1 MEIRKSDRLTHLRYD
16 IRGPVYEKSLELESQ
31 GYKIISLNIGNPAA
45 FGFDAPDEIVHDI
58 ILNIRNA
65 QGYADSRGLF
75 SARKAVMHY
84 TQNQGL
90 PGVTINDIYIGNGV
104 SELILLAM
112 QALINEG
119 DEVLVPSPDYPLWT
133 TSVALC
139 GGKPVHYT
147 CDEAA
152 DWNPDL
158 ADIESRITPKTRAVV
173 LINPNNPTGA
183 VYDKMVLEGI
193 ARIAEKHQLIV
204 FADEIYDKI
213 LYDGAI
219 HHPMARF
226 VHDTLCITMNG
237 LSKNYR
243 AAGFRGGWLVM
254 TGAKHKAQ
262 SYIEGLT
269 LLASL
274 RLCANVPTQYA
285 IQTALGGYQSINDL
299 VLPAGRLYRQIMLAY
314 NRMVAIPGITCA
326 KPKGALYVFP
336 KLDLTRFDIADDNA
350 FVYDLLVEQKVL
362 VVAGQGFNY
371 ATPDHFRIVCLPN
384 IDEMTLAL
392 DRIEAFLESRRRTS
406 PQRRTVPCSSPT
418 ERGDSPTQR

>member
-1 MEIRKSDRLTHLRYD
+1 MEIRKSDRLTHLKYD

-45 FGFDAPDEIVHDI
+45 FGFDTPDEIVHDV

-75 SARKAVMHY
+75 AARKAVMHY
-84 TQNQGL
+84 TQNLGL

-104 SELILLAM
+104 SELILLSM

-139 GGKPVHYT
+139 GGKPIHYI
-147 CDEAA
+147 CDEAVG
-152 DWNPDL
+152 WNPDL
-158 ADIESRITPKTRAVV
+158 ADLESKITNRTRAVV

-183 VYDKMVLEGI
+183 VYDKSVLEGL

-213 LYDGAI
+213 LYDEAV

-226 VHDTLCITMNG
+226 VQDTLCITMNG

-254 TGAKHKAQ
+254 TGAKHKAK

-285 IQTALGGYQSINDL
+285 IQTALGGYQSIHDL
-299 VLPAGRLYRQIMLAY
+299 VIPAGRLYRQIMLAY
-314 NRMVAIPGITCA
+314 ERIVAIPGISCV
-326 KPKGALYVFP
+326 KPKGALYIFP
-336 KLDLTRFDIADDNA
+336 KIDLSQFTIKDDNE

-362 VVAGQGFNY
+362 VVAGQGFNIS
-371 ATPDHFRIVCLPN
+371 TPDHFRIVCLPN

-392 DRIEAFLESRRRTS
+392 NRIESFLESRRK
-406 PQRRTVPCSSPT
+406 
-418 ERGDSPTQR
+418 

>member
-1 MEIRKSDRLTHLRYD
+1 MEIRKSDRLTHLKYD

-45 FGFDAPDEIVHDI
+45 FGFDTPDEIVHDV

-75 SARKAVMHY
+75 AARKAVMHY
-84 TQNQGL
+84 TQNLGL

-104 SELILLAM
+104 SELILLSM

-139 GGKPVHYT
+139 GGKPVHYS

-158 ADIESRITPKTRAVV
+158 ADLESKITSRTRAVV

-183 VYDKMVLEGI
+183 VYDKSVLEGI

-213 LYDGAI
+213 LYDDAI

-254 TGAKHKAQ
+254 TGAKHKAK

-285 IQTALGGYQSINDL
+285 IQTALGGYQSIHDL
-299 VLPAGRLYRQIMLAY
+299 VIPAGRLYRQIMLAY
-314 NRMVAIPGITCA
+314 ERMTAIPGISCV
-326 KPKGALYVFP
+326 KPKGALYIFP
-336 KLDLTRFDIADDNA
+336 KIDLSQFTIQDDNE

-362 VVAGQGFNY
+362 VVAGQGFNFG
-371 ATPDHFRIVCLPN
+371 TPDHFRIVCLPN
-384 IDEMTLAL
+384 IDEMTVAL
-392 DRIEAFLESRRRTS
+392 NRIEAFLESRRRI
-406 PQRRTVPCSSPT
+406 
-418 ERGDSPTQR
+418 GIG

>member
-1 MEIRKSDRLTHLRYD
+1 MEIRKSDRLTHLKYD

-45 FGFDAPDEIVHDI
+45 FGFDTPDEIVHDV

-75 SARKAVMHY
+75 AARKAVMHY
-84 TQNQGL
+84 TQNLGL
-90 PGVTINDIYIGNGV
+90 PGVTINDIFIGNGV
-104 SELILLAM
+104 SELILLSM

-139 GGKPVHYT
+139 GGKPVHYA

-152 DWNPDL
+152 GWNPDL
-158 ADIESRITPKTRAVV
+158 ADLESKITDRTRAVV

-183 VYDKMVLEGI
+183 VYDQSVLKGI

-213 LYDGAI
+213 LYDGAV
-219 HHPMARF
+219 HYPMARF
-226 VHDTLCITMNG
+226 VQDTLCITMNG

-254 TGAKHKAQ
+254 TGAKQKAK

-285 IQTALGGYQSINDL
+285 IQTALGGYQSIQDL
-299 VLPAGRLYRQIMLAY
+299 VMPTGRLHRQIMLAY
-314 NRMVAIPGITCA
+314 ERMVAIPGITCV
-326 KPKGALYVFP
+326 KPKGALYIFP
-336 KLDLTRFDIADDNA
+336 KIDLRQFDIIDDNA

-362 VVAGQGFNY
+362 VVAGQGFNFS
-371 ATPDHFRIVCLPN
+371 APDHFRIVCLPN
-384 IDEMTLAL
+384 IDEMTVAL
-392 DRIEAFLESRRRTS
+392 DRIEAFLESRRRPVPVARPVAS
-406 PQRRTVPCSSPT
+406 VSQTVIET
-418 ERGDSPTQR
+418 AAG

>member
-1 MEIRKSDRLTHLRYD
+1 MEIRKSDRLTHLKYD

-45 FGFDAPDEIVHDI
+45 FGFDTPDEIVHDV

-75 SARKAVMHY
+75 AARKAVMHY
-84 TQNQGL
+84 TQNLGL

-104 SELILLAM
+104 SELILLSM

-147 CDEAA
+147 CNEAA
-152 DWNPDL
+152 GWNPDL
-158 ADIESRITPKTRAVV
+158 ADLESKITDRTRAVV

-183 VYDKMVLEGI
+183 VYDKRILEGI
-193 ARIAEKHQLIV
+193 ARIAERHQLIV

-213 LYDGAI
+213 LYDEAV

-254 TGAKHKAQ
+254 TGAKHKAK

-285 IQTALGGYQSINDL
+285 IQTALGGYQSIHDL
-299 VLPAGRLYRQIMLAY
+299 VIPAGRLYRQIMLAY
-314 NRMVAIPGITCA
+314 ERMVAIPGITCV
-326 KPKGALYVFP
+326 KPKGALYIFP
-336 KLDLTRFDIADDNA
+336 KIDLSRFDIKDDNE

-362 VVAGQGFNY
+362 VVAGQGFNFSS
-371 ATPDHFRIVCLPN
+371 PDHFRIVCLPN

-392 DRIEAFLESRRRTS
+392 NRIEAFLESRRKE
-406 PQRRTVPCSSPT
+406 PQPASVVLVN
-418 ERGDSPTQR
+418 Q

>member
-1 MEIRKSDRLTHLRYD
+1 MEIRKSDRLTHLKYD

-31 GYKIISLNIGNPAA
+31 GYKIISLNIGNPAS
-45 FGFDAPDEIVHDI
+45 FGFDTPDEIVHDM

-75 SARKAVMHY
+75 AARKAVMHY
-84 TQNQGL
+84 TQNLGL
-90 PGVTINDIYIGNGV
+90 PGVTIQDIYIGNGV
-104 SELILLAM
+104 SELILLSM

-139 GGKPVHYT
+139 GGKPVHYV
-147 CDEAA
+147 CEEDNG
-152 DWNPDL
+152 WNPNL
-158 ADIESRITPKTRAVV
+158 ADIESKVTPRTRAVV
-173 LINPNNPTGA
+173 MINPNNPTGA
-183 VYDKMVLEGI
+183 VYDKPILEGL

-213 LYDGAI
+213 LYDEAM

-285 IQTALGGYQSINDL
+285 IQTALGGYQSIHDL
-299 VLPAGRLYRQIMLAY
+299 VMPTGRLYRQIKLAY
-314 NRMVAIPGITCA
+314 ERMVAIPGISCTP
-326 KPKGALYVFP
+326 PKGALYIFP
-336 KLDLTRFDIADDNA
+336 KIDLSQFNIKDDNE
-350 FVYDLLVEQKVL
+350 FVYDLLTEQKVL

-371 ATPDHFRIVCLPN
+371 GSPDHFRIVCLPN
-384 IDEMTLAL
+384 VDELTIAL
-392 DRIEAFLESRRRTS
+392 DRIEAFLESRRI
-406 PQRRTVPCSSPT
+406 
-418 ERGDSPTQR
+418 

>member
-1 MEIRKSDRLTHLRYD
+1 MEIRKSDRLTHLKYD

-45 FGFDAPDEIVHDI
+45 FGFDTPDEIVHDV

-75 SARKAVMHY
+75 AARKAVMHY
-84 TQNQGL
+84 TQNLGL

-104 SELILLAM
+104 SELILLSM

-139 GGKPVHYT
+139 GGKPVHYI

-158 ADIESRITPKTRAVV
+158 ADLEGKITSRTRAVV

-183 VYDKMVLEGI
+183 VYDKSVLEGI

-237 LSKNYR
+237 LS
-243 AAGFRGGWLVM
+243 
-254 TGAKHKAQ
+254 
-262 SYIEGLT
+262 
-269 LLASL
+269 
-274 RLCANVPTQYA
+274 
-285 IQTALGGYQSINDL
+285 
-299 VLPAGRLYRQIMLAY
+299 
-314 NRMVAIPGITCA
+314 
-326 KPKGALYVFP
+326 
-336 KLDLTRFDIADDNA
+336 
-350 FVYDLLVEQKVL
+350 
-362 VVAGQGFNY
+362 
-371 ATPDHFRIVCLPN
+371 
-384 IDEMTLAL
+384 
-392 DRIEAFLESRRRTS
+392 
-406 PQRRTVPCSSPT
+406 
-418 ERGDSPTQR
+418 

>member
-1 MEIRKSDRLTHLRYD
+1 MRVFYTMEIRKSDRLTHLKYD

-45 FGFDAPDEIVHDI
+45 FGFDTPDEIVHDI

-75 SARKAVMHY
+75 AARKAVMHY
-84 TQNQGL
+84 TQNLGL
-90 PGVTINDIYIGNGV
+90 PGVTIQDIYIGNGV
-104 SELILLAM
+104 SELILLSM
-112 QALINEG
+112 QALINET

-147 CDEAA
+147 CDEANG
-152 DWNPDL
+152 WNPDL
-158 ADIESRITPKTRAVV
+158 ADLESKITPKTRAVV
-173 LINPNNPTGA
+173 IINPNNPTGA
-183 VYDKMVLEGI
+183 VYDKAILEGI

-213 LYDGAI
+213 LYDGAT
-219 HHPMARF
+219 HNPMARF
-226 VHDTLCITMNG
+226 VHDTLCISMGG

-243 AAGFRGGWLVM
+243 GAGFRGGWLVM
-254 TGAKHKAQ
+254 TGAKHKAK

-299 VLPAGRLYRQIMLAY
+299 VLPSGRLYRQIMLAY
-314 NRMVAIPGITCA
+314 ERMVAIPGISCV
-326 KPKGALYVFP
+326 KPKGALYIFP
-336 KLDLTRFDIADDNA
+336 RIDLTQFNIEDDNA

-362 VVAGQGFNY
+362 VVAGQGFNFK
-371 ATPDHFRIVCLPN
+371 TPDHFRIVCLPTV
-384 IDEMTLAL
+384 DELTIAL
-392 DRIEAFLESRRRTS
+392 DRIEAFLESRRK
-406 PQRRTVPCSSPT
+406 
-418 ERGDSPTQR
+418 